1 MEDPEVTKKK
11 VADFLQTLTS
21 PGRLNLKF
29 NILAYNG
36 QVQPNASDSAGAAA
50 PATQSTP
57 EISVELSGA
66 DVPLVLARNGE
77 LLLAIEHIAAKIL
90 RFEHEEHDRIS
101 FDAENF
107 KVLRH
112 QELVLAA
119 EAAIDR
125 VRRTGQ
131 PFSFSPACCTWRSP
145 LPAWR
150 LHPQAMGRA
159 ASSFSIRKAKSHL
172 RGQARTIAPLL
183 SASASVAASHPD
195 QAARCRRRIAPAAP
209 TSPVARSTRLA
220 GSGASAVTVGGGGG
234 GLSDVV
240 PIVGGFVGIF
250 PCGAPPPGN
259 PPYPGGRKNPGAPGA
274 PPPNG

>member
-29 NILAYNG
+29 NILACNG
-36 QVQPNASDSAGAAA
+36 QVQPNASDPAGAVA

-57 EISVELSGA
+57 EISVELSGP

-131 PFSFSPACCTWRSP
+131 PFSFSPMSSRERRLLHMALATFRPGDCILRRWAAPLRRSLSGRRKATCGAKPGRSRRCYPPALPSP
-145 LPAWR
+145 LVILIR
-150 LHPQAMGRA
+150 QRA
-159 ASSFSIRKAKSHL
+159 AAGESHQPL
-172 RGQARTIAPLL
+172 R
-183 SASASVAASHPD
+183 
-195 QAARCRRRIAPAAP
+195 
-209 TSPVARSTRLA
+209 
-220 GSGASAVTVGGGGG
+220 
-234 GLSDVV
+234 
-240 PIVGGFVGIF
+240 
-250 PCGAPPPGN
+250 
-259 PPYPGGRKNPGAPGA
+259 
-274 PPPNG
+274 

>member
-1 MEDPEVTKKK
+1 MEAPDVTKKK

-29 NILAYNG
+29 NILACNG
-36 QVQPNASDSAGAAA
+36 QVQPDSSESTGAVA
-50 PATQSTP
+50 PVNQFTP
-57 EISVELSGA
+57 EISVELSGP

-119 EAAIDR
+119 EAAVDR

-131 PFSFSPACCTWRSP
+131 PFSFSPMSSRER
-145 LPAWR
+145 R
-150 LHPQAMGRA
+150 LLHMALAPSGLAT
-159 ASSFSIRKAKSHL
+159 ASSGEGPRRFVVLYPEGEKAPAEPSSADRVNAIRQ
-172 RGQARTIAPLL
+172 RF
-183 SASASVAASHPD
+183 
-195 QAARCRRRIAPAAP
+195 RRR
-209 TSPVARSTRLA
+209 
-220 GSGASAVTVGGGGG
+220 
-234 GLSDVV
+234 
-240 PIVGGFVGIF
+240 
-250 PCGAPPPGN
+250 
-259 PPYPGGRKNPGAPGA
+259 
-274 PPPNG
+274 

>member
-29 NILAYNG
+29 NILACNG
-36 QVQPNASDSAGAAA
+36 QVHPGSPADVSAGVEVQPNALDSAGALTNA
-50 PATQSTP
+50 P
-57 EISVELSGA
+57 EITVDLSGP

-90 RFEHEEHDRIS
+90 RFEHEDHDRIS

-131 PFSFSPACCTWRSP
+131 PFSFSPMSSRER
-145 LPAWR
+145 R
-150 LHPQAMGRA
+150 LLHMALAPSGLAT
-159 ASSFSIRKAKSHL
+159 ASSGEGPRRFVVLYPEGEKPPTGPSPDDR
-172 RGQARTIAPLL
+172 
-183 SASASVAASHPD
+183 ASAIR
-195 QAARCRRRIAPAAP
+195 QRFRRR
-209 TSPVARSTRLA
+209 
-220 GSGASAVTVGGGGG
+220 
-234 GLSDVV
+234 
-240 PIVGGFVGIF
+240 
-250 PCGAPPPGN
+250 
-259 PPYPGGRKNPGAPGA
+259 
-274 PPPNG
+274 

>member
-1 MEDPEVTKKK
+1 MEAPDVTKKK

-29 NILAYNG
+29 NILACNG
-36 QVQPNASDSAGAAA
+36 QVQPNSSESTGAVA
-50 PATQSTP
+50 PVNQFTP
-57 EISVELSGA
+57 EISVELSGP

-131 PFSFSPACCTWRSP
+131 PFSFSPMSSRERRLLHMALAPSGLATASSGDGPRRFVVLYPEGEKPPAGPSP
-145 LPAWR
+145 DD
-150 LHPQAMGRA
+150 RA
-159 ASSFSIRKAKSHL
+159 AAIRQ
-172 RGQARTIAPLL
+172 RF
-183 SASASVAASHPD
+183 
-195 QAARCRRRIAPAAP
+195 RRR
-209 TSPVARSTRLA
+209 
-220 GSGASAVTVGGGGG
+220 
-234 GLSDVV
+234 
-240 PIVGGFVGIF
+240 
-250 PCGAPPPGN
+250 
-259 PPYPGGRKNPGAPGA
+259 
-274 PPPNG
+274 